1 MQWTATGPTRPKPSM
16 PPSRKHHNRIR
27 DLVLQS
33 AGRLFNRHGFNAVS
47 IDDVMAEAGLT
58 RGSFYCYFSSKSD
71 LYAQS
76 VAGVVHEDRENLK
89 PSGSERARADK
100 IVQDYLSEAEDSTAD
115 TFPMIGLPNDISRTD
130 RAVRQAFEAAL
141 NLMIQSFEQAG
152 NGNAETRRAN
162 HSPSLRFAWVAWFCR
177 ARSMTARWAMSYGVP
192 PRRLR
197 SALASG
203 EFGSGKHRRYCG
215 QADSQRASIFSCE
228 STIGMPAIAALLCT
242 VPV

>member
-1 MQWTATGPTRPKPSM
+1 MQWTATGLTRPKSSM

-76 VAGVVHEDRENLK
+76 VARVVHEDRENSTS
-89 PSGSERARADK
+89 SGSERTRADK
-100 IVQDYLSEAEDSTAD
+100 IVHDYLSEIDQGASAD
-115 TFPMIGLPNDISRTD
+115 VFPMIGLPHDISRTD

-141 NLMIQSFEQAG
+141 KLMVQSFEQAG
-152 NGNAETRRAN
+152 NGNAEARRTN
-162 HSPSLRFAWVAWFCR
+162 
-177 ARSMTARWAMSYGVP
+177 
-192 PRRLR
+192 
-197 SALASG
+197 AL
-203 EFGSGKHRRYCG
+203 
-215 QADSQRASIFSCE
+215 
-228 STIGMPAIAALLCT
+228 AIAALCAGGMVLARSIDDRKLADELRGAAKAT
-242 VPV
+242 ALNLGKW

>member
-1 MQWTATGPTRPKPSM
+1 MQWTATGLIRPKPSM

-58 RGSFYCYFSSKSD
+58 RGSCYCYFSSKSD

-76 VAGVVHEDRENLK
+76 VARVVHEDRENLK

-130 RAVRQAFEAAL
+130 RGDRREFGPAL
-141 NLMIQSFEQAG
+141 KWSIASCAQW
-152 NGNAETRRAN
+152 GNAKPETGR
-162 HSPSLRFAWVAWFCR
+162 
-177 ARSMTARWAMSYGVP
+177 TK
-192 PRRLR
+192 
-197 SALASG
+197 AL
-203 EFGSGKHRRYCG
+203 
-215 QADSQRASIFSCE
+215 
-228 STIGMPAIAALLCT
+228 AIAAFGGGGMVLSPWIDHRTLGDERGGAAKAAGIGLGKW
-242 VPV
+242 

>member
-1 MQWTATGPTRPKPSM
+1 M

-76 VAGVVHEDRENLK
+76 VARVVHEDRENPK
-89 PSGSERARADK
+89 DSGSERARADK
-100 IVQDYLSEAEDSTAD
+100 IVHDYLTDAALDSTTD

-130 RAVRQAFEAAL
+130 RAVRAAFESAL
-141 NLMIQSFEQAG
+141 KLMVQSFEQTANG
-152 NGNAETRRAN
+152 SVEARRGNA
-162 HSPSLRFAWVAWFCR
+162 L
-177 ARSMTARWAMSYGVP
+177 AM
-192 PRRLR
+192 
-197 SALASG
+197 
-203 EFGSGKHRRYCG
+203 
-215 QADSQRASIFSCE
+215 
-228 STIGMPAIAALLCT
+228 AALCVGGMVLSRSIDDRKLADELRGAAKAT
-242 VPV
+242 ALSLAKW

>member
-76 VAGVVHEDRENLK
+76 VARVVHEDRENLK

-100 IVQDYLSEAEDSTAD
+100 IVQDYLSEAEDSAAD
-115 TFPMIGLPNDISRTD
+115 TFPMIGLPNDHFAHRLGGQTGIQG
-130 RAVRQAFEAAL
+130 RA
-141 NLMIQSFEQAG
+141 
-152 NGNAETRRAN
+152 
-162 HSPSLRFAWVAWFCR
+162 
-177 ARSMTARWAMSYGVP
+177 
-192 PRRLR
+192 
-197 SALASG
+197 
-203 EFGSGKHRRYCG
+203 
-215 QADSQRASIFSCE
+215 
-228 STIGMPAIAALLCT
+228 
-242 VPV
+242 

>member
-1 MQWTATGPTRPKPSM
+1 M

-76 VAGVVHEDRENLK
+76 VARVVDADRENPK
-89 PSGSERARADK
+89 DSGSERARADK
-100 IVQDYLSEAEDSTAD
+100 IVHDYLSDIDQEPTAD

-130 RAVRQAFEAAL
+130 RAVRAAFESAL
-141 NLMIQSFEQAG
+141 KLMIQSFEQAT
-152 NGNAETRRAN
+152 NGNAEARRGN
-162 HSPSLRFAWVAWFCR
+162 
-177 ARSMTARWAMSYGVP
+177 
-192 PRRLR
+192 
-197 SALASG
+197 AL
-203 EFGSGKHRRYCG
+203 
-215 QADSQRASIFSCE
+215 
-228 STIGMPAIAALLCT
+228 AIAALCVGGMVLARSIDDRKLADELRGAAKST
-242 VPV
+242 ALNLAKW